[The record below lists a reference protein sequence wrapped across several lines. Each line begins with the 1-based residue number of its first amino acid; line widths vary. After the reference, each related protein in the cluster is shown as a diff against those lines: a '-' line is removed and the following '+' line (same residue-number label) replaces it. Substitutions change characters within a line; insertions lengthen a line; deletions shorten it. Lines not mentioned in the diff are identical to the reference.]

1 MRPRASVGFLREKE
15 LAAAHA
21 EWPDLILRA
30 QLQAIREL
38 QPDGGTVPCA
48 VVPHVD
54 AELFQRRIDH
64 TMLSSET
71 GGRWGLTELESE
83 GAASISR

>member
-1 MRPRASVGFLREKE
+1 MGFLRVKE

-38 QPDGGTVPCA
+38 HTDGGLVPST

-54 AELFQRRIDH
+54 AVLFQRRVDQ

>member
-1 MRPRASVGFLREKE
+1 MRTRASVGFLREKE
-15 LAAAHA
+15 LAAAQA
-21 EWPDLILRA
+21 EWPDLVLGA

-38 QPDGGTVPCA
+38 HPDGGTVRCA

-54 AELFQRRIDH
+54 AELFQRRIDQ
-64 TMLSSET
+64 TMLSSDT
-71 GGRWGLTELESE
+71 SGRWGLTELESE